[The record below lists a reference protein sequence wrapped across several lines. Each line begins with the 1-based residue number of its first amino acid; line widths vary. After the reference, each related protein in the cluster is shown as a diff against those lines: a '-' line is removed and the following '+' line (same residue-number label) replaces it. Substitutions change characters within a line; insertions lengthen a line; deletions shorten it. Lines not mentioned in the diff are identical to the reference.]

1 VPEVLDRSLVEDAK
15 NGMMFLPL
23 ESEKLKKIYSRKMVY
38 FIELLLLNVTAVVI
52 SLIKRFELEKPH
64 IITVR

>member
-1 VPEVLDRSLVEDAK
+1 MPEVLDRSLVEDAK